1 MVKKIILW
9 ALVIGC
15 MVTIFAFSHQSADV
29 SHDLSNSVLFKI
41 LDALGILKNMP
52 RSAMIETTEFLHFLI
67 RKAAHF
73 SIYATLGALVYLL
86 MRAGH
91 EIKVKLCV
99 FLAPV
104 ICALYAISDEV
115 HQLYIP
121 GRSGEVRDVLI
132 DTLGALCGILIAMTI
147 YALWQ
152 RRRKND

>member
-1 MVKKIILW
+1 MVKKIVLW
-9 ALVIGC
+9 VLVIGC
-15 MVTIFAFSHQSADV
+15 MVTIFTFSHQSADV
-29 SHDLSNSVLFKI
+29 SHDLSNTLLFKI
-41 LDALGILKNMP
+41 LDAFGVLKNMP
-52 RSAMIETTEFLHFLI
+52 RSTLLETTEFLHFLI

-91 EIKVKLCV
+91 EIKMKLCV
-99 FLAPV
+99 ILAPA

-115 HQLYIP
+115 HQIFVP
-121 GRSGEVRDVLI
+121 GRSGELRDVLI
-132 DTLGALCGILIAMTI
+132 DTSGAVCGILIAMTF